1 MLDVNNLSLHFGD
14 RLITDRV
21 SFAVKRGERIG
32 LVGKNGAGK
41 STLLKMVNGDLQ
53 ADGGSI
59 GLEKEATLGFL
70 HQDLNSLKDQ
80 SIRAEIKSSLKEL
93 EALEEKYESLQN
105 EMSERSDYESD
116 SYMELLNEF
125 DLVQSRYH
133 YLSGDQIDKSIETI
147 AMGLG
152 FERDQLE
159 DSVNTLSGGWKMRVE
174 LAKILIR
181 KPDLLLLDEPTNH
194 LDIASIIWMEGWLNN
209 YEGAAIIISHDIQFL
224 DNTTNRTLEIISGRL
239 RDYPYPYSRYK
250 EVRKD
255 ELELQQQAYE
265 NQQKVIK
272 EKERTIERF
281 RAKASKAKA
290 AQAMLKELDRMEKV
304 EEPELATSHKM
315 NIAFPPAPR
324 SGAVVYEAKGLGHK
338 YVDNQVFKGLDLKIE
353 RGDRIAFIGQ
363 NGQGKTTLAKII
375 AGKLKPTSGELVEGH
390 NVSLGYFA
398 QDQAERLDKEKT
410 VMQLSEDTATVET
423 RTKVRSILGAFLFP
437 GEEVEKK
444 IKVLSGG
451 ERSRLAIS
459 LLMHRNHNVLLL
471 DEPTNHLDI
480 QSKAVLK
487 DALKEYEGTLLII
500 SHDRE
505 FLSGL
510 TEKTLAF
517 RESKIKLHLE
527 DVDAYLKKHSF
538 SDMRSVEQDNNG
550 QKSHSASSSVP
561 PVELSYEERKSL
573 MKKINYLERDIEKL
587 SKRIESL
594 EEAMSADNFYENED
608 AVEITKEHAQ
618 LKNELTNKEAEW
630 EKQVARLDN

>member
-1 MLDVNNLSLHFGD
+1 MLDVNNLQLHFGE
-14 RLITDRV
+14 RVITDEV

-41 STLLKMVNGDLQ
+41 STLLKMINGDLVP
-53 ADGGSI
+53 DSGSI
-59 GLEKEATLGFL
+59 SFEKEATMGFL

-93 EALEEKYESLQN
+93 EALEEKYENLQR
-105 EMSERSDYESD
+105 EMTERTDYESD
-116 SYMELLNEF
+116 SYMDLLNEF
-125 DLVQSRYH
+125 DLVQNRYH

-152 FERDQLE
+152 FERDQLD

-174 LAKILIR
+174 LAKILIT

-209 YEGAAIIISHDIQFL
+209 YEGASIIISHDIQFL
-224 DNTTNRTLEIISGRL
+224 DNTTNRTLEIINGKI
-239 RDYPYPYSRYK
+239 RDYPYYYTKYK
-250 EVRKD
+250 ELRKE
-255 ELELQQQAYE
+255 ELILQQQAYE

-290 AQAMLKELDRMEKV
+290 AQSMLKELDRMDKV
-304 EEPELATSHKM
+304 DEPDLATTKKM
-315 NIAFPPAPR
+315 NITFPRAPR
-324 SGAVVYEAKGLGHK
+324 SGAVVYEAKNLGHS
-338 YVDNQVFKGLDLKIE
+338 YGDNRVFSNLDLKIQ

-363 NGQGKTTLAKII
+363 NGQGKTTLAKILSG
-375 AGKLKPTSGELVEGH
+375 ALKPSQGQLIEGH

-398 QDQAERLDKEKT
+398 QDQAERLDRELTVKE
-410 VMQLSEDTATVET
+410 LSEDVATVET

-437 GEEVEKK
+437 GEEVDKK

-487 DALKEYEGTLLII
+487 DALRDFDGTMMVI

-510 TEKTLAF
+510 TDKTLAF
-517 RESKIKLHLE
+517 RDGEIKLHLE
-527 DVDAYLKKHSF
+527 GVDEYLKKYSF
-538 SDMRSVEQDNNG
+538 ADMRSVEQDSKNTPSTIS
-550 QKSHSASSSVP
+550 KVEP
-561 PVELSYEERKSL
+561 KVELTFEERKQL
-573 MKKINYLERDIEKL
+573 MRKINYLERDIEKL
-587 SKRIESL
+587 NKRIAEL
-594 EEAMSADNFYENED
+594 EEKMAADQFFD
-608 AVEITKEHAQ
+608 QKDSVQITKEHADLSQ
-618 LKNELTNKEAEW
+618 KLQKMEEEW
-630 EKQVARLDN
+630 EENVGKLDE